1 MKWLKKAV
9 VWLWTETLGNVGRV
23 IAAAVAALILGL
35 VPFPVVWAW
44 LKAESTWPN
53 WLLSILLLIALAAL
67 FFISRGAIDRWKA
80 RRFSLLITDEKLG
93 LLWRIHRPIEQWVG
107 INLKNAS
114 QATIDLIIDG
124 PYDSINECYAPISV
138 GVQNVASVCTSCGRK
153 VAIASVT
160 PRKESHRLT
169 SFPIAEGANFPVVL
183 MKKCILI
190 ALQQRYLRGQR
201 IKSGL
206 RISDV
211 PYPSVFQ

>member
-9 VWLWTETLGNVGRV
+9 LWLWTETLGNVGKV

-35 VPFPVVWAW
+35 FPFPVIRTW

-53 WLLSILLLIALAAL
+53 WLLSILLLISLTALL
-67 FFISRGAIDRWKA
+67 FISRDAIDLWKA
-80 RRFSLLITDEKLG
+80 RKFILLITDQNLG
-93 LLWRIHRPIEQWVG
+93 LLWRIHKPIEQWVG

-114 QATIDLIIDG
+114 QATIDSVIDG
-124 PYDSINECYAPISV
+124 PYDSINGCYAPLSV
-138 GVQNVASVCTSCGRK
+138 GVQNVASVCMSCGRK

-169 SFPIAEGANFPVVL
+169 SSPIAQGANFPIVL

-190 ALQQRYLRGQR
+190 SLQQRHFRGQR
-201 IKSGL
+201 IESGL